1 PNLARLREVD
11 DVLEVVAGPG
21 NVLLPGLER
30 HADGVHAG
38 NDAMDPLVDLGEDGR
53 ADARHDAHV
62 DDDIGGVGQFDA
74 DLRHGRA
81 ERPHGKRE
89 DVHGAALL
97 AAGEELLD
105 PLAHDI
111 GVFPVVGGAGV
122 VLGERADECA
132 LLDAR
137 DVGGRGA
144 GVKAAWPLLIVER
157 EEGDGLYELVAEEV
171 VLLLSAGDPVDA
183 LGLGEFG
190 HLFDPANEMSVGGR
204 GSGGGLGR
212 HRSEFIFLWGSL
224 QVLAFG
230 AWLSTG
236 FNKYG
241 QMQRQKQGKR
251 QRLSTDQYRDKAPNE
266 EKDGRL
272 RARGGRCW

>member
-1 PNLARLREVD
+1 MYLRS
-11 DVLEVVAGPG
+11 LQGQGTSFCPG
-21 NVLLPGLER
+21 SSGTPTVCMQGMTR
-30 HADGVHAG
+30 WIV
-38 NDAMDPLVDLGEDGR
+38 LVDLGEDGG

-62 DDDIGGVGQFDA
+62 DDDVGGVGEFDA

-81 ERPHGKRE
+81 DRPHGERK
-89 DVHGAALL
+89 DVHGAAPH

-122 VLGERADECA
+122 VLGERADEGA

-137 DVGGRGA
+137 DIGGRGA
-144 GVKAAWPLLIVER
+144 GIETAGPLLIVER
-157 EEGDGLYELVAEEV
+157 EEGAGLDQLVAEEV

-190 HLFDPANEMSVGGR
+190 HLFDPANEMGVGGR

-212 HRSEFIFLWGSL
+212 HGSEIFS
-224 QVLAFG
+224 FG
-230 AWLSTG
+230 VHFKS
-236 FNKYG
+236 
-241 QMQRQKQGKR
+241 
-251 QRLSTDQYRDKAPNE
+251 
-266 EKDGRL
+266 
-272 RARGGRCW
+272 